1 VPSAPGGAA
10 FLACLTHDVDHASLR
25 RHGLDRTF
33 LGFLY
38 RATLGSLARLIRGRL
53 TLGGLCRNLVA
64 ACAAPLVLLGWA
76 GDPWRGF
83 VRYRDIEGDRPST
96 FFVLPVAGRS
106 GRLETGA
113 APSIRGAAYGAADI
127 PEEAAAILA
136 SGAEISL
143 HGIDAWLDPASGRE
157 EAGMV
162 AAVTSQ
168 PVAGTRMHWLYSNTE
183 TPKQLEE
190 AGFGYDSTSG
200 YNETVGY
207 RAGTG
212 QVFRPIGAGRL
223 LELPMHVMDTALFR
237 KAYLDLDEDG
247 AWERVDPLLEH
258 ASREGGVVTLNWHD
272 RSSAP
277 ERLWGGLYVRLVDEL
292 TERGAWFAT
301 AANAVAWFRKRRSVV
316 FEERDGRLVARLDGA
331 PADETPPLRLRVHS
345 GSSGSAGYRE
355 QEFERQIDVQW
366 PPAARNPAAAGA
378 WEASRCL

>member
-1 VPSAPGGAA
+1 
-10 FLACLTHDVDHASLR
+10 
-25 RHGLDRTF
+25 
-33 LGFLY
+33 
-38 RATLGSLARLIRGRL
+38 
-53 TLGGLCRNLVA
+53 
-64 ACAAPLVLLGWA
+64 
-76 GDPWRGF
+76 
-83 VRYRDIEGDRPST
+83 
-96 FFVLPVAGRS
+96 
-106 GRLETGA
+106 
-113 APSIRGAAYGAADI
+113 
-127 PEEAAAILA
+127 
-136 SGAEISL
+136 
-143 HGIDAWLDPASGRE
+143 
-157 EAGMV
+157 
-162 AAVTSQ
+162 
-168 PVAGTRMHWLYSNTE
+168 MHWLYSNTE

-212 QVFRPIGAGRL
+212 QVFRPIGAVRL

-272 RSSAP
+272 RSIAP